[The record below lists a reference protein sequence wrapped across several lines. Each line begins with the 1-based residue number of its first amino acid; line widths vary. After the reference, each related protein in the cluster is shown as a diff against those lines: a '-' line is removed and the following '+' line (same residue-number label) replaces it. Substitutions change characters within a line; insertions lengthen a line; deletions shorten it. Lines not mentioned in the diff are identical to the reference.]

1 MWLQSFGSGKCDK
14 IGVMGLGGE
23 DDRGAGNY
31 TGSWHITQLMH
42 PRSQTTELLLL
53 VLCLVMFDIR
63 VLEDT
68 VYKRLLGAGF
78 KLRYLS
84 LFLCMQ
90 LIRFACLTRHIGLK
104 QIAAFMCPSSVV
116 HANSKQFNRQVQ
128 VRGTDQRGNKK
139 KKSHMNQC
147 TG

>member
-1 MWLQSFGSGKCDK
+1 
-14 IGVMGLGGE
+14 
-23 DDRGAGNY
+23 
-31 TGSWHITQLMH
+31 MH

-139 KKSHMNQC
+139 KITYEPMHGLESPIQALMTAGYLHERSTLYLLQKVIQC
-147 TG
+147 S